1 MMRIQYEKIIQATY
15 RAIDLELEMD
25 TEEGRAA
32 FVAMSQALFGELM
45 KGRRKHA
52 CAIPAK
58 APPSNR
64 GKGKGSAKN

>member
-15 RAIDLELEMD
+15 QEIDMELEMD

-32 FVAMSQALFGELM
+32 FVAMSQALFSELM
-45 KGRRKHA
+45 KGKQKHA